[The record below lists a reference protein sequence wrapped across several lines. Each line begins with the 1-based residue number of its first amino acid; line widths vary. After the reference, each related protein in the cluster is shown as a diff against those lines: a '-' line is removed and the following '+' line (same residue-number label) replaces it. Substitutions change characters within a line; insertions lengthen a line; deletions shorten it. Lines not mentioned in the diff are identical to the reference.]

1 MAKNLKGDY
10 TPAVIAAVYGNRH
23 YDDALLQMKDI
34 LTEQG
39 YVVIA
44 GGHFWRSILFF
55 RLLRQ
60 GARMRGIR
68 RLWRTLRQNAV
79 HF

>member
-1 MAKNLKGDY
+1 MPVYGGFIPQVCAHMEKNLKGDY

-39 YVVIA
+39 FVVKIGRA
-44 GGHFWRSILFF
+44 H
-55 RLLRQ
+55 
-60 GARMRGIR
+60 
-68 RLWRTLRQNAV
+68 V
-79 HF
+79 